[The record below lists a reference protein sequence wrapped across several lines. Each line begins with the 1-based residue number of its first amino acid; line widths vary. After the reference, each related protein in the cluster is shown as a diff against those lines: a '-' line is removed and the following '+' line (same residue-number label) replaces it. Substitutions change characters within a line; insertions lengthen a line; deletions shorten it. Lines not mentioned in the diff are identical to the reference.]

1 MNYRWILK
9 VLFVSYCLF
18 IVWSTL
24 LTRTAK
30 ATHSADLRF
39 MWAYREMLTGDAN
52 WKNDVLQNLQNIL
65 FFVPFGF
72 LFPVKNWKTVLISA
86 VVFSVLIEAAQYIFG
101 LGLCE
106 LDDVICNALGAMIGF
121 WIVMWLKKAVRSIDE
136 T

>member
-39 MWAYREMLTGDAN
+39 MWAYREMVTGDPN

-65 FFVPFGF
+65 FFVPFGM
-72 LFPVKNWKTVLISA
+72 LFPVKKWKTVLISA
-86 VVFSVLIEAAQYIFG
+86 VVFSILIEALQYIVG

-106 LDDVICNALGAMIGF
+106 LDDVICNTLGAMIGF